1 MHIQLQVLQANDHS
15 DCPIVQKPCLF
26 YQILFFFQILCVI
39 FTRYIFF
46 PYPEQDCLSFP
57 LVILSLRLIFFTL
70 IANFSVKKLICFY
83 GLFSVLLSN
92 RPYDTVLLIIRNCI
106 KRIYCFPEVIQFF
119 FRGPF
124 TGLVMMFLLEVRKKK
139 IFINFILR
147 KMH

>member
-1 MHIQLQVLQANDHS
+1 MHISSYRCCSKRSFRLSYCTKTLSLLSNT
-15 DCPIVQKPCLF
+15 LF
-26 YQILFFFQILCVI
+26 LSNTVCNFYSL
-39 FTRYIFF
+39 YFF